1 MIKPEKQHIHS
12 PNREPVANMKVLP
25 IMLLAV
31 VCQAYTPITERSWV
45 KFRKVKDPTYENAP
59 LHGEPDIIH
68 ATDILIEE
76 RISTLSTMV
85 QKSVRDFH
93 AQMQKYTTEL
103 TERIKRATTKA
114 DYGFVRKPELRHQY
128 GMLFNH
134 HGQVISGLKNMDLF
148 LSIDLPK
155 VEDIAHVP
163 PPFPDCDNWAAPH
176 RSNRNQHIYYS
187 YLGFGKDNHGPM
199 TELNSNTSQYLAE
212 AVHITVCNQYKHKYV
227 KLLERIEIIKRN
239 ITYKIEKVMPRL
251 MPNENAIIY
260 GKETQSD
267 SSRQKRAIPLGLI
280 FSGVSAIGGL
290 IMKGVNTWSNYKKS
304 KAMTK
309 AVEKLYEAQ
318 EIDHRRLTRLE
329 GQTSLLAK
337 TTKTAFQHIDYRL
350 LHLDTKLNYTVQ
362 HMTEFFRRTE
372 QHFRFTWEALV
383 SNRLAIHLLSSG
395 SAMYDMVLR
404 QYLHYYQNYDVTLDH
419 FLTGLDALG
428 TGRLT
433 FQVLDPDELDR
444 FLSAIRRQLR
454 EERSPF
460 ELAFNHT
467 YQFYAEPMVMFT
479 NTHDQLLVNVPILL
493 RLATQ
498 KPLNLYSID
507 TVPMPFD
514 TETLDGRNNE
524 YTFINNSYPYMAL
537 NEHNYIPLTETQLRM
552 CDKMGSTYYCQN
564 SYVLRQR
571 MQHTCESAIYYKMEA
586 ETITKH
592 CQAKFAANIEFTS
605 KVLDAGET
613 MVLFNLPRPW
623 ILLCG
628 QEKQPTEIEFA
639 TYKVVDRKEF
649 CECSLTAGSF
659 QLDETLVKC
668 TPEINSEA
676 DGRFKSYFAINKI
689 IFDYLQAEKDVQ
701 LDSTVV
707 QALSRLL
714 DVKPEY
720 DWTPLNW
727 YVNPDLPDNVINQQ
741 PSSVIAD
748 LMGVMEHI
756 ITEGEEEAYQ
766 SKIQYRNAQS
776 EFKRFIKSAEGWRK
790 LEFISSILGMLALVA
805 LIVIAIFRSRIVE
818 SIILGSAVM
827 DEYKFVNPSAPPA
840 CVKAF
845 SLPPAYPDQ
854 INFQPPTLPQNWGDK
869 GAEGKQKL
877 AAQITAWITTIL
889 IIITLLAILY
899 TVFKKCRYVSSL
911 PWVCF
916 PLYPFSTILRGTARM
931 DIFVEVVNLASAEAM
946 WAHFAS
952 VAVHPSQL
960 RITGYP
966 RAYDMHIIKLCCCRQ
981 LQIDWQNIVL
991 CDLDRNIIKL
1001 PALGKISLW
1010 STNNLE
1016 SIETNIPYQIR
1027 VYGRVLDLVIPLEIK
1042 DDVNITDH
1050 RLY

>member
-1 MIKPEKQHIHS
+1 
-12 PNREPVANMKVLP
+12 
-25 IMLLAV
+25 
-31 VCQAYTPITERSWV
+31 
-45 KFRKVKDPTYENAP
+45 
-59 LHGEPDIIH
+59 
-68 ATDILIEE
+68 
-76 RISTLSTMV
+76 
-85 QKSVRDFH
+85 
-93 AQMQKYTTEL
+93 
-103 TERIKRATTKA
+103 
-114 DYGFVRKPELRHQY
+114 
-128 GMLFNH
+128 
-134 HGQVISGLKNMDLF
+134 
-148 LSIDLPK
+148 
-155 VEDIAHVP
+155 
-163 PPFPDCDNWAAPH
+163 
-176 RSNRNQHIYYS
+176 
-187 YLGFGKDNHGPM
+187 
-199 TELNSNTSQYLAE
+199 
-212 AVHITVCNQYKHKYV
+212 
-227 KLLERIEIIKRN
+227 
-239 ITYKIEKVMPRL
+239 
-251 MPNENAIIY
+251 
-260 GKETQSD
+260 
-267 SSRQKRAIPLGLI
+267 
-280 FSGVSAIGGL
+280 
-290 IMKGVNTWSNYKKS
+290 
-304 KAMTK
+304 
-309 AVEKLYEAQ
+309 
-318 EIDHRRLTRLE
+318 
-329 GQTSLLAK
+329 
-337 TTKTAFQHIDYRL
+337 
-350 LHLDTKLNYTVQ
+350 
-362 HMTEFFRRTE
+362 
-372 QHFRFTWEALV
+372 
-383 SNRLAIHLLSSG
+383 
-395 SAMYDMVLR
+395 
-404 QYLHYYQNYDVTLDH
+404 
-419 FLTGLDALG
+419 
-428 TGRLT
+428 
-433 FQVLDPDELDR
+433 
-444 FLSAIRRQLR
+444 
-454 EERSPF
+454 
-460 ELAFNHT
+460 
-467 YQFYAEPMVMFT
+467 
-479 NTHDQLLVNVPILL
+479 
-493 RLATQ
+493 
-498 KPLNLYSID
+498 
-507 TVPMPFD
+507 
-514 TETLDGRNNE
+514 
-524 YTFINNSYPYMAL
+524 MAL

-564 SYVLRQR
+564 SYVLHQR
-571 MQHTCESAIYYKMEA
+571 TQHTCESAIYYKMDTK
-586 ETITKH
+586 TITKH
-592 CQAKFAANIEFTS
+592 CQVKFAANVEFTP

-613 MVLFNLPRPW
+613 MVLLNLPRPW

-628 QEKQPTEIEFA
+628 QEKQPTEIEFT

-649 CECSLTAGSF
+649 CKCSLTAGSF

-748 LMGVMEHI
+748 LIGVMEHI

-766 SKIQYRNAQS
+766 SKIQYRNTQN

-790 LEFISSILGMLALVA
+790 LEFISSILGMIALVA
-805 LIVIAIFRSRIVE
+805 LIVISIFRSRIVE

-854 INFQPPTLPQNWGDK
+854 IQFQPPTLPQNWGDK

-877 AAQITAWITTIL
+877 TAQMTAWITTIL

-899 TVFKKCRYVSSL
+899 TIFKKCHYVSSL
-911 PWVCF
+911 PRVCF
-916 PLYPFSTILRGTARM
+916 PLYPFSTILQGTART
-931 DIFVEVVNLASAEAM
+931 DIFVEVVNLALAEAM

-1010 STNNLE
+1010 STNDLE

-1050 RLY
+1050 RLH